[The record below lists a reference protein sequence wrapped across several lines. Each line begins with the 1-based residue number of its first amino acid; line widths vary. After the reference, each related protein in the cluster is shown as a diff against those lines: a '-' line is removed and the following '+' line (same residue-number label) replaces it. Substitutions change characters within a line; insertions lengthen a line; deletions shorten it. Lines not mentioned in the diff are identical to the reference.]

1 MSFIKPGSFPCW
13 SLIFKTIKAPAG
25 LWRSK
30 GRRILTFPPVLH
42 LRSLDIFTTSPP
54 PNLRTAVWATLPQ
67 CPPPSSG
74 ALRGFFS
81 FNWCT
86 LRNSLLFSPHPK
98 KKKTEGAKRK
108 PPGSFSLSY
117 FSFWQLPRPQDR
129 HPRACF
135 TSTVLPITPLFLGF
149 YFRRDH
155 GALLVHRRV
164 RCNGTDPRNF

>member
-1 MSFIKPGSFPCW
+1 MSFTKSESFPCW
-13 SLIFKTIKAPAG
+13 SLIFKTIEVPAG

-54 PNLRTAVWATLPQ
+54 PNLRTAVWAMLPQ

-86 LRNSLLFSPHPK
+86 LRNSLLFSPHQK
-98 KKKTEGAKRK
+98 KNRGGKEKTSWIFFFVLFQLLATATATRQT
-108 PPGSFSLSY
+108 SQSLLYINCAS
-117 FSFWQLPRPQDR
+117 
-129 HPRACF
+129 HH
-135 TSTVLPITPLFLGF
+135 TPLPWILFPTGSWCF
-149 YFRRDH
+149 S
-155 GALLVHRRV
+155 
-164 RCNGTDPRNF
+164 GT